1 MICEVACVDDGAA
14 RFIQKRLRLG
24 TIDEKNLGLS
34 AIFAGLDILWRN
46 QHGSFLLQG
55 IFEFGSNQ
63 MRKDLIDAIY
73 DLDVVEFCMH
83 VHGYAFTLYP
93 HDHLL
98 FLEKSYLMIHQLIA
112 LQHLIIA
119 AVSSKR
125 QYAVS
130 TEMMLAG

>member
-73 DLDVVEFCMH
+73 DLDVVELCMH
-83 VHGYAFTLYP
+83 VHG
-93 HDHLL
+93 
-98 FLEKSYLMIHQLIA
+98 
-112 LQHLIIA
+112 
-119 AVSSKR
+119 
-125 QYAVS
+125 
-130 TEMMLAG
+130 